1 MAYRMRRV
9 APVFPKVV
17 AGLGVIAILA
27 GSVLMAVIPAAKD
40 KTSDKVSPKP
50 TSGYALSATKAPEIT
65 REAEPSKK
73 PTPRPK
79 ATTSSSP
86 SSSPSAVQPSR
97 RNTPSPRSDSPSPVK
112 PKPKPTTA
120 KPKPTPTPTPKPA
133 PTTVKPTP
141 KPTPTVDIRENAV
154 LRAQVISLI
163 NQQRANAGLGQLASN
178 SDLSDKSQT
187 WSASMASRG
196 VLVHST
202 PPGNKLWG
210 EIIASGYRTAESV
223 VAGWMSSP
231 GHRDRILDPQ
241 YTIVGSGYVNG
252 YWTVQFG

>member
-1 MAYRMRRV
+1 MASRMQRL
-9 APVFPKVV
+9 APVFPKVAAV
-17 AGLGVIAILA
+17 FGALVLA
-27 GSVLMAVIPAAKD
+27 TGSVLVFIAPRPMADRNIVEKQPEP
-40 KTSDKVSPKP
+40 TVSHSIFPKP
-50 TSGYALSATKAPEIT
+50 DTALPNYTPKAK
-65 REAEPSKK
+65 PSEK
-73 PTPRPK
+73 PK
-79 ATTSSSP
+79 ATTSPSP
-86 SSSPSAVQPSR
+86 SSSPSAVRPSR
-97 RNTPSPRSDSPSPVK
+97 SDDPSPRSSSPAPVK

-120 KPKPTPTPTPKPA
+120 KPTPTPTPKPA

-141 KPTPTVDIRENAV
+141 KPSPTVDLRANAV

-163 NQQRANAGLGQLASN
+163 NQKRAQAGLGQLASN

-202 PPGNKLWG
+202 PPPNTLWG
-210 EIIASGYRTAESV
+210 EIIASGYTTAESV
-223 VAGWMSSP
+223 VEGWMNSP
-231 GHRDRILDPQ
+231 GHRARILDGQ

>member
-1 MAYRMRRV
+1 MAYRMRRRV
-9 APVFPKVV
+9 PVFPKVAAAIGVV
-17 AGLGVIAILA
+17 ALLT
-27 GSVLMAVIPAAKD
+27 GSVLVFAVPHAED
-40 KTSDKVSPKP
+40 KQTDIATPKP
-50 TSGYALSATKAPEIT
+50 TSGYALSATKAPEPT
-65 REAEPSKK
+65 RKTEPNEK
-73 PTPRPK
+73 PTPKPK
-79 ATTSSSP
+79 ATTSPSP
-86 SSSPSAVQPSR
+86 TSSPSAVRPSR
-97 RNTPSPRSDSPSPVK
+97 SDDPSPRSDRPSPVK

-141 KPTPTVDIRENAV
+141 TVDLRENAV

-202 PPGNKLWG
+202 PPSNKLWG
-210 EIIASGYRTAESV
+210 EIIASGYRTAEAV

-241 YTIVGSGYVNG
+241 YTIAGSGYVNG